1 MEQTLINDGEQS
13 SYGLSRGRSGDDC
26 GKRLNIWLV
35 TIGEP
40 LEKFEPDARPWRTA
54 LLARVLRDRGHDV
67 LWWSSTF
74 NHSNKRHYVASI
86 SNYFYLGVRYILL
99 HGIAYKTNVSVAR
112 LINHFQLARTFSRL
126 AKNEAVPHLIVC
138 SFPPIEL
145 SHAAVAYGAL
155 RNVPVILD
163 VRDLWP
169 DVFMEVIPKKL
180 QAVGKI
186 MLTPYFHMT
195 RLALSRAAGFVAVSE
210 GYMKWALS
218 YANRLE
224 GQRDAA
230 FPLGYRRQQ
239 IPEADLSRALS
250 DLRQLGIGS
259 GKRIIWF
266 IGSFGRSIDLAPVIE
281 AAGILEQQG
290 LADVQFVFSGSGE
303 REEYWRRTS
312 ASQRNIIFTG
322 WIDRAK
328 LAALGSTACIGLQP
342 YRVGASQGLA
352 NKLFEY
358 LSFGLPTISSLQ
370 GENARFLAKHGC
382 GLTYEA
388 GNAESLVGAL
398 RDILGNPRRLAELK
412 TNARETFSTHC
423 CAEVIYT
430 RYAEHL
436 ERAVEKW
443 TRHKQQNIRSP

>member
-1 MEQTLINDGEQS
+1 MDDEKQAS
-13 SYGLSRGRSGDDC
+13 FGLLPGRSADDR
-26 GKRLNIWLV
+26 GERLKIWLV

-40 LEKFEPDARPWRTA
+40 IEKFEPDARPWRTA
-54 LLARVLRDRGHDV
+54 LLARVLGDRGHDV

-74 NHSNKRHYVASI
+74 DHSSKRHYVASV
-86 SNYFYLGVRYILL
+86 SDYFYLGIRYILL
-99 HGIAYKTNVSVAR
+99 HGVAYKTNVSVAR
-112 LINHFQLARTFSRL
+112 LINHFQLARSFSRL
-126 AKNEAVPHLIVC
+126 AEREAVPDLIVC

-145 SHAAVAYGAL
+145 SHAVVAYGAS

-169 DVFMEVIPKKL
+169 DVFLQVIPKKL
-180 QAVGKI
+180 QAVGKF
-186 MLTPYFHMT
+186 MLAPYFHMT
-195 RLALSRAAGFVAVSE
+195 RVALSRAAGFVAVSE
-210 GYMKWALS
+210 GYLNWALS
-218 YANRLE
+218 YADRLMGE
-224 GQRDAA
+224 CDATFA
-230 FPLGYRRQQ
+230 LGYQRRQ

-250 DLRQLGIGS
+250 DLQQFGVGS
-259 GKRIIWF
+259 GKRICWF

-281 AAGILEQQG
+281 AAGLLEQQG
-290 LADVQFVFSGSGE
+290 LTDVQFVFSGSGE

-322 WIDRAK
+322 WVDSAK
-328 LAALGSTACIGLQP
+328 LAALGSKACIGLQP
-342 YRVGASQGLA
+342 YRAGASQGLA
-352 NKLFEY
+352 NKLYEY
-358 LSFGLPTISSLQ
+358 LSFGIPTISSLQ

-388 GNAESLVGAL
+388 GNAESLVAAL
-398 RDILGNPRRLAELK
+398 RDILGSPQRLAEMN

-443 TRHKQQNIRSP
+443 TRHKHRNIGSL